1 MLIKKI
7 LNNNVV
13 LTETEQHKEVVA
25 MGSGI
30 AYKKRCGD
38 DIPEDKIDK
47 IYTLSQKD
55 TWEKFK
61 TLLTDISMEYMEVST
76 AIIELAEAELKK
88 KLNESI
94 YISLTDHIHM
104 AVSRFREGNFI
115 RNMMI
120 WEIQRFYPEEYAVSE
135 KARVLINE
143 KFSLELPID
152 EAGFIALHII
162 DAQME
167 NDQPLADDITQL
179 IQEITNIVRY
189 ICSMEYDIESLQYY
203 RFITHLKF
211 FAKRMFTEEKTIC
224 DIDEEMEGIVQKKY
238 ALAHRCVGKIAEF
251 LQQKYQYELNRD
263 EKFYLMIHIAKVSRK
278 N

>member
-13 LTETEQHKEVVA
+13 LTETDQHQEVVA

-30 AYKKRCGD
+30 AYKKSCGD
-38 DIPEDKIDK
+38 NIPEDKIDK

-76 AIIELAEAELKK
+76 AIIEMAEKKLKK

-104 AVSRFREGNFI
+104 AVTRFREGCSI

-120 WEIQRFYPEEYAVSE
+120 WEIQRFYPAEYAVSE
-135 KARVLINE
+135 EARDMINT

-167 NDQPLADDITQL
+167 NDLPLANHITQL

-189 ICSMEYDIESLQYY
+189 TCSIEYDIESLQYY

-211 FAKRMFTEEKTIC
+211 FAKRMFIGEKTSC
-224 DIDEEMEGIVQKKY
+224 DIDEEMTAIVQNKY
-238 ALAHRCVGKIAEF
+238 GLAHRCAEKIAEF

-263 EKFYLMIHIAKVSRK
+263 EKFYLMIHIAKVSK
-278 N
+278 KS

>member
-13 LTETEQHKEVVA
+13 LTETDQHQEVVA

-30 AYKKRCGD
+30 AYKKSCGD
-38 DIPEDKIDK
+38 NIPEDKIDK

-76 AIIELAEAELKK
+76 AIIEMAEKRLKK

-104 AVSRFREGNFI
+104 AVTRFREGCSI

-135 KARVLINE
+135 EARDMINA
-143 KFSLELPID
+143 KFSLELPVD

-167 NDQPLADDITQL
+167 NDLPLANHITQL

-189 ICSMEYDIESLQYY
+189 TCSIEYDIESLQYY

-211 FAKRMFTEEKTIC
+211 FAKRMFIGEKTSC
-224 DIDEEMEGIVQKKY
+224 DIDEEMTAIVQNKY
-238 ALAHRCVGKIAEF
+238 GLAHRCAEKIAEF

-263 EKFYLMIHIAKVSRK
+263 EKFYLMIHIAKVSK
-278 N
+278 TS

>member
-38 DIPEDKIDK
+38 VIPEDKIDK

-76 AIIELAEAELKK
+76 AIIELAETALKK

-94 YISLTDHIHM
+94 AT
-104 AVSRFREGNFI
+104 
-115 RNMMI
+115 
-120 WEIQRFYPEEYAVSE
+120 
-135 KARVLINE
+135 
-143 KFSLELPID
+143 
-152 EAGFIALHII
+152 
-162 DAQME
+162 
-167 NDQPLADDITQL
+167 
-179 IQEITNIVRY
+179 
-189 ICSMEYDIESLQYY
+189 
-203 RFITHLKF
+203 
-211 FAKRMFTEEKTIC
+211 C
-224 DIDEEMEGIVQKKY
+224 DYNNHSKSY
-238 ALAHRCVGKIAEF
+238 
-251 LQQKYQYELNRD
+251 NT
-263 EKFYLMIHIAKVSRK
+263 
-278 N
+278 